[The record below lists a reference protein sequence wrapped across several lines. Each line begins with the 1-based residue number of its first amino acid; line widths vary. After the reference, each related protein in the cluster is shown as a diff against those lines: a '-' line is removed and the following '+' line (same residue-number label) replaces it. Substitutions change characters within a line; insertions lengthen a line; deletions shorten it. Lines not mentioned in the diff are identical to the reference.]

1 MPGSCLSV
9 CPSVCVSPRSL
20 SRSRYTRTHALTRS
34 IRKRERERGRCMHI
48 CNTQHIH
55 TSDTHTHTLT
65 FPLKCRHSPN
75 CLADGQMSSYKSN
88 DFVRSTHEPPGALR
102 YENTATRQDT
112 SRPKSSSTNQLHNTH
127 TSSLRPSFS
136 SSSRPYDDE
145 MDEEDML
152 ESVYNTL
159 SSSSISRDYAQ
170 SISRGHS
177 IYSSDDSWKAEG
189 KLCSERSQSSTR
201 HSYKH
206 VSQPVGFSF

>member
-1 MPGSCLSV
+1 
-9 CPSVCVSPRSL
+9 
-20 SRSRYTRTHALTRS
+20 
-34 IRKRERERGRCMHI
+34 
-48 CNTQHIH
+48 
-55 TSDTHTHTLT
+55 
-65 FPLKCRHSPN
+65 
-75 CLADGQMSSYKSN
+75 MSSYKSN

-102 YENTATRQDT
+102 YESTATRQDT
-112 SRPKSSSTNQLHNTH
+112 SRPKSSSTNQLHYTH
-127 TSSLRPSFS
+127 TSSQRTSFS

-189 KLCSERSQSSTR
+189 KLSSERSLSHPPGTAIMMLVNQLDS
-201 HSYKH
+201 HSDIISMKIGAI
-206 VSQPVGFSF
+206 SQRV

>member
-1 MPGSCLSV
+1 MN
-9 CPSVCVSPRSL
+9 
-20 SRSRYTRTHALTRS
+20 
-34 IRKRERERGRCMHI
+34 
-48 CNTQHIH
+48 NTC
-55 TSDTHTHTLT
+55 THTPHTHLHTLDV
-65 FPLKCRHSPN
+65 FPLSCIQYPN

-88 DFVRSTHEPPGALR
+88 GFVRSTHEPPGALR

-112 SRPKSSSTNQLHNTH
+112 SRPKSSSTNQLHYTD
-127 TSSLRPSFS
+127 TSSIRTSFS
-136 SSSRPYDDE
+136 SSSRPYGLDEEDE

-189 KLCSERSQSSTR
+189 KLSSERSPSSTR
-201 HSYKH
+201 HR
-206 VSQPVGFSF
+206 